1 MSSRTFKV
9 KSPNVEYTAETIKSK
24 YEYSTTKVTKGES
37 ESEYIVEP
45 AKEMYEFSLER
56 KVPKFGLM
64 LVGLGGNNG
73 STVAAGLIAN
83 RNKVTWE
90 TKEGKYMFFPTTCQF
105 P

>member
-1 MSSRTFKV
+1 MLCRSFKV
-9 KSPNVEYTAETIKSK
+9 NSPNVEYTAETIKSK
-24 YEYSTTKVTKGES
+24 YEYSTTKVTKGDKEG
-37 ESEYIVEP
+37 EYVVSP

-73 STVAAGLIAN
+73 STVAAVLIAN
-83 RNKVTWE
+83 KNKITWE
-90 TKEGKYMFFPTTCQF
+90 TKDGLYPLFPTTCQF